1 MAIDSF
7 TINGEKDYYSYS
19 ALLGRINN
27 VTFDSTNPV
36 LSFLDEGGNV
46 LFTVDLS
53 SMQVETDTGLT
64 VANKPADAKKVGD
77 ELTAVRATIPSVD
90 GTLSIPNQAADAK
103 VVGDAISALNN
114 ATDGLEDNVGT
125 LEDNVGTLNNLETS
139 EKNNL
144 VEAINSLAT
153 NVATVA
159 ETKQYLGI

>member
-27 VTFDSTNPV
+27 VTFDSTNLV
-36 LSFLDEGGNV
+36 LSFLDEGENV

-53 SMQVETDTGLT
+53 SMQVETDKGLT

-103 VVGDAISALNN
+103 AVGDAISALNN
-114 ATDGLEDNVGT
+114 ATDGLD
-125 LEDNVGTLNNLETS
+125 DNVGTLNDLETS